1 MSRSSSPIISPED
14 SKILDLKAS
23 EINKIPPIV
32 LMEEASSQI
41 LNRLQ
46 IDFDLTALNVAIIA
60 GWGNNGGD
68 ALSLARKLK
77 NIGVKVKVFVFPNE
91 KGSELYFIQKNIL
104 INSDFILSDV
114 ERFEEEAGDFSL
126 IIDGI
131 FGVGYKYRKNAG
143 MDKLFEIINRSG
155 ATIVALD
162 VPSGL
167 NTDGGASVKADYT
180 YSIGFMKDVFFNIS
194 ARKFCGT
201 VINLPI
207 SFNIN
212 NIKSAEKFYIDNIE
226 EDKAEKKSDFVHK
239 YQRGAVCSIGGSPGK
254 YGSIIFCGLS
264 ALRGGAGVSL
274 VLTNRDNIN
283 TLSAINAVLIYD
295 SIINFKEYLSKYDT
309 FVVGPGLT
317 ADDPERAALTELF
330 SSNKKFVLDA
340 SFFTV
345 FDKNTLKNFKNSP
358 ILTPHVGEFKRF
370 FRADAADL
378 EKDTINTVKNSAVKY
393 GCFILLKSSFITL
406 ATPDGKIYIFDR
418 SNRILAQAGSGDL
431 LAGLIGS
438 KLSGGSESLDSIFS
452 AVGIFYKIAE
462 YFRDNGYLTYDMER
476 FIDRIGMEV

>member
-254 YGSIIFCGLS
+254 YGSIIF
-264 ALRGGAGVSL
+264 
-274 VLTNRDNIN
+274 
-283 TLSAINAVLIYD
+283 
-295 SIINFKEYLSKYDT
+295 
-309 FVVGPGLT
+309 
-317 ADDPERAALTELF
+317 
-330 SSNKKFVLDA
+330 
-340 SFFTV
+340 
-345 FDKNTLKNFKNSP
+345 
-358 ILTPHVGEFKRF
+358 
-370 FRADAADL
+370 
-378 EKDTINTVKNSAVKY
+378 
-393 GCFILLKSSFITL
+393 
-406 ATPDGKIYIFDR
+406 
-418 SNRILAQAGSGDL
+418 
-431 LAGLIGS
+431 
-438 KLSGGSESLDSIFS
+438 
-452 AVGIFYKIAE
+452 
-462 YFRDNGYLTYDMER
+462 
-476 FIDRIGMEV
+476 